1 MTVPVL
7 TIDGPSGSGKGT
19 VSRRVATA
27 LGWHLLDSG
36 ALYRL
41 TGVAGRR
48 MGLAADDE
56 AGHARAALAMDV
68 RFGVT
73 RDGSPEVL
81 LGGTDVTL
89 EIRTEAAGERASKV
103 ASFKAV
109 REALLDRQRRF
120 AEPPGLVADGRDMG
134 SVVFPDA
141 ALKVFLTA
149 SAEER
154 AERRYKQLV
163 QAGAIVRPETVAAE
177 IAARDARDSSRAFA
191 PLVAAPGA
199 ILLDSTGLSP
209 EAVVDWV
216 LELARARRLA

>member
-1 MTVPVL
+1 MTAPVL

-48 MGLAADDE
+48 AGLAADDE
-56 AGHARAALAMDV
+56 AGHAKAALAMDV
-68 RFGVT
+68 RFVVT
-73 RDGSPEVL
+73 REGAPQVL
-81 LGGTDVTL
+81 LAGTDVTL

-109 REALLDRQRRF
+109 RDALLDRQRRF

-134 SVVFPDA
+134 SVIFPGA
-141 ALKVFLTA
+141 ELKVFLTA

-154 AERRYKQLV
+154 AARRYRQLLE
-163 QAGAIVRPETVAAE
+163 AGAIVRPETVAAE
-177 IAARDARDSSRAFA
+177 IATRDARDSGRAFA

-199 ILLDSTGLSP
+199 IVLDSTGLT
-209 EAVVDWV
+209 ADQVVERV
-216 LELARARRLA
+216 LALARERRL

>member
-1 MTVPVL
+1 VTAPVL

-48 MGLAADDE
+48 AGLAADDE
-56 AGHARAALAMDV
+56 AGHAKAALAMDV
-68 RFGVT
+68 RFVVT
-73 RDGSPEVL
+73 REGAPQVL
-81 LGGTDVTL
+81 LAGTDVTL

-109 REALLDRQRRF
+109 RDALLDRQRRF

-134 SVVFPDA
+134 SVIFPGA
-141 ALKVFLTA
+141 ELKVFLTA

-154 AERRYKQLV
+154 AARRYRQLLE
-163 QAGAIVRPETVAAE
+163 AGAIVRPETVAAE
-177 IAARDARDSSRAFA
+177 IATRDARDSGRAFA

-199 ILLDSTGLSP
+199 VVLDSTGLT
-209 EAVVDWV
+209 ADQVVERV
-216 LELARARRLA
+216 LALARERRL

>member
-1 MTVPVL
+1 MTAPVL

-48 MGLAADDE
+48 AGLAADDE
-56 AGHARAALAMDV
+56 AGHAKAALAMDV
-68 RFGVT
+68 RFVVT
-73 RDGSPEVL
+73 REGAPQVL
-81 LGGTDVTL
+81 LAGTDVTL

-109 REALLDRQRRF
+109 RDALLDRQRRF

-134 SVVFPDA
+134 SVIFPGA
-141 ALKVFLTA
+141 ELKVFLTA

-154 AERRYKQLV
+154 AARRYRQLLE
-163 QAGAIVRPETVAAE
+163 AGAIVRPETVAAE
-177 IAARDARDSSRAFA
+177 IATRDARDSGRAFA

-199 ILLDSTGLSP
+199 VVLDSTGLT
-209 EAVVDWV
+209 ADQVVERV
-216 LELARARRLA
+216 LALARERRL